1 MPLRFS
7 NDGPE
12 FPNEFIDSLLAGE
25 VVFLCGTGVSAQQMP
40 DFRRLV
46 ERTYE
51 ALGVERTVSEQSAF
65 DECHFE
71 EVLGSLSRRL
81 SDPFAVQRTV
91 SELLAVPDHP
101 NLNQHRTIVRL
112 SRDLD
117 NRISV
122 VTTNFDTLLERAAG
136 EVLPGETRENISFA
150 GQALPAPGSPSF
162 SGIIHI
168 HGRLKDGSLGLELT
182 PLVITSA
189 DYGDAYMRSGWAS
202 RFLFDLAR
210 CKAIVLVGYSANDA
224 PVRYFLNVLEA
235 DRARFPDLK
244 QVYAL
249 AAYKRNPEEATRS
262 WGTLAVEPLPY
273 CKVNHD
279 CGKHDHSPLWRDLAE
294 LADVTERPK
303 HYRQKRARAILERP
317 VAEADAISRKVLGW
331 LFGGHRDF
339 WPEVLKAMTDPEW
352 FKVFQEEGLWST
364 KDAAWVIAVWVS
376 RNFQDRDR
384 LGCAFEWQRRLG
396 RLFTEEIEWQLR
408 RQYEAGLDE
417 TWVRAW
423 RLFYLVE
430 PLVHQNRL
438 FYETR
443 RRLESGTVLYSDLR
457 KTVSL
462 LAPRLVLS
470 QSQHELREDNGSEP
484 IRRLGDIVRTKMAI
498 PDPVG
503 VEIFI
508 DILRAMPDR
517 ARQIL
522 GLATAEL
529 RSAVELEADLKL
541 IGEDHDINDFGVP
554 SIEKHAQNEHHEGVI
569 FLVRV
574 LSDSLPQAAALDRNY
589 TRGVVRGWTNLPG
602 RIGLRLCL
610 HAMRDAMLFDADEAM
625 STLLSA
631 SHSDF
636 WMIRREIALLLKD
649 RAGRASPALVR
660 WVEERIRE
668 TGDSYYDRYTI
679 EPSAPDWRAHARD
692 AVVWLRLNMLQDA
705 GVLSEIGAAELSA
718 IKERH
723 DHLNREVEDR
733 DFFEIY
739 SSGFRRIAG
748 DPAPTIEAPEDD
760 RLRVALELAESPDLD
775 LREGWSAFCR
785 SHPQGAFDSLCKGDV
800 TAANGALWNDFLH
813 GLASGDEAS
822 KEIRDHLSV
831 RAFHHLSEIDA
842 DILRSMVSGLSA
854 LIRFG
859 PRQSLADGWLERL
872 WKIASE
878 QPGQPL
884 DLSSDLYD
892 KAINSVAGKLTQ
904 TLLLEMDSKR
914 QQSIAS
920 SDAQHQLVRRIAGHE
935 GPAGQLGRAVLTH
948 DASFLLSVE
957 RNCVVDILGPRIS
970 ASDEEGAALRAVML
984 SAGSISPEIT
994 QLLGQAVKKG
1004 VIESKQSGHKAAI
1017 VVSNVLR
1024 PALADVRR
1032 DHSVRWGLTASD
1044 VADVLRK
1051 ARPNIRS
1058 AALDVL
1064 AGWLQSDDEA
1074 VNDKWSLRFEPFF
1087 EKVWPKER
1095 VFSESSLT
1103 ASWIGLVVGAGREFP
1118 RALKQLRP
1126 YIAPYQGHG
1135 SLHSIAS
1142 SEAPERFPRETLSLI
1157 WLVCGPESRGTFY
1170 PISEIIDRLIGIDP
1184 TIEVDRRLQWLE
1196 QHAERYD

>member
-1 MPLRFS
+1 MALRFS
-7 NDGPE
+7 NDGPK

-25 VVFLCGTGVSAQQMP
+25 VVFLCGTGVSAPQMP
-40 DFRRLV
+40 GFRGLV

-51 ALGVERTVSEQSAF
+51 ALGLERTDSEQSAF
-65 DECHFE
+65 DKGLFE
-71 EVLGSLSRRL
+71 EVLGALSRRL
-81 SDPFAVQRTV
+81 SDPYAVTRTV
-91 SELLAVPDHP
+91 SELLTVPDHP
-101 NLNQHRTIVRL
+101 ILDQHRSILRL

-122 VTTNFDTLLERAAG
+122 VTTNFETLLERAAA
-136 EVLPGETRENISFA
+136 EEMSNETPRNVSFA
-150 GQALPAPGSPSF
+150 GQALPTPGSPTF

-168 HGRLKDGSLGLELT
+168 HGRLADGLLGLEPT

-210 CKAIVLVGYSANDA
+210 CKVIVLVGYSANDA

-235 DRARFPDLK
+235 DRVRFPDLK
-244 QVYAL
+244 PVYAFD
-249 AAYKRNPEEATRS
+249 AYERDSGEATRS
-262 WGTLAVEPLPY
+262 WGTLAVIPMPY
-273 CKVNHD
+273 KINSD
-279 CGKHDHSPLWRDLAE
+279 TGKHDHSPLWRDLAA
-294 LADVTERPK
+294 LADVAERPK
-303 HYRQKRARAILERP
+303 HSRQQRARAILERP
-317 VAEADAISRKVLGW
+317 VAEANAISREELGW
-331 LFGGHRDF
+331 LFGGQRDL
-339 WPEVLKAMTDPEW
+339 WPEVRKAITDPGW
-352 FKVFQEEGLWST
+352 FRVFENAGLWST
-364 KDAAWVIAVWVS
+364 EDSAWVIAVWVS

-384 LGCAFEWQRRLG
+384 LRCAFEWQRRLG
-396 RLFTEEIEWQLR
+396 RLFTEEIERQLR
-408 RQYEAGLDE
+408 LQYAAGLDE

-430 PLVHQNRL
+430 PLVSQNRL

-443 RRLESGTVLYSDLR
+443 QRLESGTVLYSDLR

-484 IRRLGDIVRTKMAI
+484 IRRLGDIVWTKMAI

-529 RSAVELEADLKL
+529 RSAVELEAELEL
-541 IGEDHDINDFGVP
+541 IGEDHDINDFDVP

-589 TRGVVRGWTNLPG
+589 TRGVVRGWSNLPG

-649 RAGRASPALVR
+649 RAGTASPTLVSQ
-660 WVEERIRE
+660 VEERIRQ
-668 TGDSYYDRYTI
+668 TGDAYYDRYTI
-679 EPSAPDWRAHARD
+679 EPGETDWHTHARD
-692 AVVWLRLNMLQDA
+692 AAVWLHLNMLRDA
-705 GVLSEIGAAELSA
+705 GVLSEIGTAELSA
-718 IKERH
+718 ITERR

-733 DFFEIY
+733 DFFQTY
-739 SSGFRRIAG
+739 SGFRHIAG
-748 DPAPTIEAPEDD
+748 DPAPIIEAPEDA

-859 PRQSLADGWLERL
+859 PRQSFADGWLERL
-872 WKIASE
+872 WKIVSE

-884 DLSSDLYD
+884 DLSNDLYD

-904 TLLLEMDSKR
+904 TLLLEMNSKR

-920 SDAQHQLVRRIAGHE
+920 SDAQRQLVRKIAGHE

-970 ASDEEGAALRAVML
+970 ASNEEGAALRAVML

-1004 VIESKQSGHKAAI
+1004 VIESEQSGHKAAI

-1051 ARPNIRS
+1051 ARPNIRC

-1074 VNDKWSLRFEPFF
+1074 VEDKWSLRFEPFF
-1087 EKVWPKER
+1087 EKVWPKES

-1118 RALKQLRP
+1118 VALERLRP
-1126 YIAPYQGHG
+1126 YIAPYRGHG
-1135 SLHSIAS
+1135 SLQSIAS
-1142 SEAPERFPRETLSLI
+1142 SEAPERFPRETLSLL
-1157 WLVCGPESRGTFY
+1157 WLVCGPESGGTFY
-1170 PISEIIDRLIGIDP
+1170 PISEIIDRLIGTDP
-1184 TIEVDRRLQWLE
+1184 TIEVDRRLQRLE